1 MEWTSGHTVACL
13 IPGKQRRDTI
23 KAVVQDTYGP
33 LDVLETREID
43 RPEIGDEEAL
53 VRVRAAG
60 VNPAD
65 WAIMGGL
72 PYIARP
78 VYGLRKPKNA
88 VRGTDVAGTVE
99 AVGAGVRRLPPGED
113 VFGWCGGLGGAFA
126 EYASVSEDALE
137 LKPANLTFEQ
147 DAAVP
152 TAGFVALQA
161 LRDHGN
167 VRAGQKVLING
178 ASGGIGTFAVQIA
191 KALGAE
197 VTGVCSTRN
206 VDMVRSI
213 GADHVIDY
221 TREDFTRMDRR
232 YDFILDNVAN
242 HSMSDLRRALTRTG
256 TLVPNGGGFDN
267 HWFAGSG
274 RVVSAHVLNRFV
286 SHTLRPFLVSPNL
299 EDLVILKELIEA
311 GKVTPVIDRTYP
323 LSEAPEAVGHVGG
336 GHARGKVAVS
346 V

>member
-1 MEWTSGHTVACL
+1 M
-13 IPGKQRRDTI
+13 
-23 KAVVQDTYGP
+23 KAIVQDTYGSAA
-33 LDVLETREID
+33 VLETRDIGK
-43 RPEIGDEEAL
+43 PEIGDDEVL

-60 VNPAD
+60 VNPGD
-65 WAIMGGL
+65 WAIMSGL

-99 AVGAGVRRLPPGED
+99 AVGAGATRLQPGDE
-113 VFGWCGGLGGAFA
+113 VFGWCSGLGGAFA
-126 EYASVSEDALE
+126 EYASVSEDALAP
-137 LKPANLTFEQ
+137 KPANLSFEEA
-147 DAAVP
+147 AAVP
-152 TAGFVALQA
+152 MAGFVALQA

-221 TREDFTRMDRR
+221 TREDFTRKDQR

-242 HSMSDLRRALTRTG
+242 HSLSDLRRALTSTG

-267 HWFAGSG
+267 HWFANGD
-274 RVVSAHVLNRFV
+274 RVIGAHVLSRFV
-286 SHTLRPFLVSPNL
+286 SHRLRPFLVSPKF

-311 GKVTPVIDRTYP
+311 GKVTPVMDRTYP
-323 LSEAPEAVGHVGG
+323 LSEAPEAIGHVGG
-336 GHARGKVAVS
+336 GHARGKIAITV
-346 V
+346 

>member
-1 MEWTSGHTVACL
+1 MSSEL
-13 IPGKQRRDTI
+13 RD
-23 KAVVQDTYGP
+23 
-33 LDVLETREID
+33 ID
-43 RPEIGDEEAL
+43 RPEIGDDEVL
-53 VRVRAAG
+53 VRVHAAG

-99 AVGAGVRRLPPGED
+99 AVGAGVTRFRPGDE

-126 EYASVSEDALE
+126 EYASVSEEALAP
-137 LKPANLTFEQ
+137 KPANLTFEQ
-147 DAAVP
+147 AAAVP
-152 TAGFVALQA
+152 MAGLVALQA
-161 LRDHGN
+161 LRDHGG
-167 VRAGQKVLING
+167 VRAGQRVLING

-221 TREDFTRMDRR
+221 TQEDFTRRTALRLHPRQRGEPFAVRAPTRAHPDGDARAQRR
-232 YDFILDNVAN
+232 RVRQ
-242 HSMSDLRRALTRTG
+242 S
-256 TLVPNGGGFDN
+256 LVRNGGGA
-267 HWFAGSG
+267 W
-274 RVVSAHVLNRFV
+274 SA
-286 SHTLRPFLVSPNL
+286 
-299 EDLVILKELIEA
+299 
-311 GKVTPVIDRTYP
+311 RTC
-323 LSEAPEAVGHVGG
+323 
-336 GHARGKVAVS
+336 
-346 V
+346 

>member
-1 MEWTSGHTVACL
+1 M
-13 IPGKQRRDTI
+13 
-23 KAVVQDTYGP
+23 KAIVQDEYGSP
-33 LDVLETREID
+33 DVLELRDTD
-43 RPEIGDEEAL
+43 KPEIGDDEVL

-60 VNPAD
+60 VNPGD
-65 WAIMGGL
+65 WAITGGL

-99 AVGAGVRRLPPGED
+99 AVGAGVTRLRPGDE

-126 EYASVSEDALE
+126 EYAAASEDALA
-137 LKPANLTFEQ
+137 LKPANLTFQ
-147 DAAVP
+147 QAAAVP
-152 TAGFVALQA
+152 MAGLVALQA

-167 VRAGQKVLING
+167 VRARQKVLING

-197 VTGVCSTRN
+197 VTGVCSTKN

-213 GADHVIDY
+213 GADRVIDY
-221 TREDFTRMDRR
+221 TREDFTRSGQR

-242 HSMSDLRRALTRTG
+242 HSLSDLRRALTPTG

-267 HWFAGSG
+267 HWFASAG
-274 RVVSAHVLNRFV
+274 RVMGAHVLNRFV
-286 SHTLRPFLVSPNL
+286 GHRLRPFLVSPKL
-299 EDLVILKELIEA
+299 EDLVALKELIEA
-311 GKVTPVIDRTYP
+311 GKVTPVIDRAYP
-323 LSEAPEAVGHVGG
+323 LSETPKAVGHVGG
-336 GHARGKVAVS
+336 GHARGKISITV
-346 V
+346 